1 MWAFDKMK
9 MLRAIITLKEKQNSN
24 SEEESKR
31 IVLDTMNGF
40 IERSRDLM
48 QDQIQEF
55 SDKLEE
61 LHKKLDK
68 SSEEYYKL
76 EVL

>member
-1 MWAFDKMK
+1 
-9 MLRAIITLKEKQNSN
+9 
-24 SEEESKR
+24 
-31 IVLDTMNGF
+31 
-40 IERSRDLM
+40 M